1 MTRATRRGRQTLIV
15 GYGNTWMGDDG
26 AGPAVVDRLARMDG
40 IEAQQSAGRLRLLT
54 FLQLLPE
61 LAIDFAAI
69 ERVVLIDAAIDRSPG
84 VVSLRRVLPTSS
96 APSLGHRWSPGALA
110 SLALSM
116 QGRCAR
122 IGVYTIG
129 GESFEPGRT
138 LSPLVEQSVA
148 NLAARLASRLV

>member
-1 MTRATRRGRQTLIV
+1 MTRATRGGRQTLIV
-15 GYGNTWMGDDG
+15 GYGNSWMGDDG
-26 AGPAVVDRLARMDG
+26 AGPAVVDRLSRVGA
-40 IEAQQSAGRLRLLT
+40 IEAQQLAGRLRLLT

-61 LAIDFAAI
+61 LAIDFAAV

-84 VVSLRRVLPTSS
+84 VVSLQRVAPTSS

-122 IGVYTIG
+122 ICIYTIG
-129 GESFEPGRT
+129 GESFEPSRS
-138 LSPLVEQSVA
+138 LSPRVEQAVA
-148 NLAARLASRLV
+148 LSLIHI